1 MVVPTVPAPEAATA
15 GRGGG
20 NAGERP
26 GGPKNM
32 PVMVSV
38 PAPPKQ
44 AVQPSLVRAAN
55 VEAPFVPVA
64 SREEGL
70 GGGAPQPGG
79 PNGAAAV
86 LGGLGGLGGEGKRSR
101 FLSPSPPSSPEEATD
116 DVIMGASLVQ
126 ALGRRAHVSSG
137 APLVQSTGGARE
149 VDEVERTQEEK
160 AEARQHSKRRHGRGR
175 GRARG
180 GRRR

>member
-1 MVVPTVPAPEAATA
+1 
-15 GRGGG
+15 
-20 NAGERP
+20 
-26 GGPKNM
+26 M

-44 AVQPSLVRAAN
+44 AVQPSLLRAAN
-55 VEAPFVPVA
+55 VEVPFVPVA

-70 GGGAPQPGG
+70 GGGVPQPVGPGG
-79 PNGAAAV
+79 PVAV
-86 LGGLGGLGGEGKRSR
+86 LGGLGGVAGEGKRSR

-149 VDEVERTQEEK
+149 VDLLERAQEEK
-160 AEARQHSKRRHGRGR
+160 AEARQHGKRRHGRGR
-175 GRARG
+175 VRGRG
-180 GRRR
+180 GRPR